1 MYMLTPGQAYDVS
14 MAELLLQDLPWGASP
29 LADRDYGAEWI
40 KKTIEDRHCIPVIP
54 PKSNRINQVPFARCA
69 YQKHNLVEDC
79 IGKLKQFRHI
89 ATDHNRKGLACL
101 TLTKA
106 AALCLW
112 VRLYVP
118 EA

>member
-1 MYMLTPGQAYDVS
+1 
-14 MAELLLQDLPWGASP
+14 MAELLLQDLPKGASL
-29 LADRDYGAEWI
+29 LADRGYDADWI
-40 KKTIEDRHCIPVIP
+40 REMIEEQDCTSVIP
-54 PKSNRINQVPFARCA
+54 PKSIQINEIPFSRRK
-69 YQKHNLVEDC
+69 YKKRNLVERC
-79 IGKLKQFRHI
+79 INKLKQFRHI